1 MALFDGMSVK
11 DKRAMDELVQMGGVI
26 LSLLLMGVTLYN
38 TARFFDRLEDN
49 R

>member
-1 MALFDGMSVK
+1 MVFFTGMSVK
-11 DKRAMDELVQMGGVI
+11 DKRAMDELVQMCGVV